1 MSNVL
6 SEITQLSPK
15 DCFHVVDRHKSEF
28 TYPLH
33 QHSEYEL
40 NFIQN
45 AEGAKR
51 IVGDSIEVIDKLEL
65 VLIGGKN
72 LEHVWQQNICK
83 STNIREITIQFSP
96 DLLSG
101 TLMAKNQFNS
111 IRKMLEAASGGISF
125 PLEAIIKVY
134 GRLDTLARQEDGFM
148 QFLEFLAILY
158 ELSRFEWKVLASSS
172 FAKAEDNSE
181 SRRVTK
187 VKEYIDAHFDEDITL
202 GGLTEIAGMSPSA
215 FSHFFKIRTGRT
227 LSNYIT
233 DLRLGHA
240 ARMLVDSTLNIAEI
254 CFACGFNNMS
264 NFNRTFKARRNVTPK
279 EFRHMYKKTKV
290 TV

>member
-6 SEITQLSPK
+6 SEITQLSHK

-72 LEHVWQQNICK
+72 LEHVWQQNSCK
-83 STNIREITIQFSP
+83 STDIREITIQFSP

-101 TLMAKNQFNS
+101 ALMAKNQFNS

-158 ELSRFEWKVLASSS
+158 ELSRFEWKALASSS

-187 VKEYIDAHFDEDITL
+187 VKEYIDAHFDENICL
-202 GGLTEIAGMSPSA
+202 GDLAKIAGMSPSA

-279 EFRHMYKKTKV
+279 EFRHLYKKTKV